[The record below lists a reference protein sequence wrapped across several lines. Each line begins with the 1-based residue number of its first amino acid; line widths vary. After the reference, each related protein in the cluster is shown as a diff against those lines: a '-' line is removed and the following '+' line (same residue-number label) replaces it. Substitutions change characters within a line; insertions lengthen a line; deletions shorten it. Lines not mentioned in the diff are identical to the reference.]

1 MMNCD
6 GADAADDIE
15 NWHTIKK
22 SYSKLGEQF
31 KLMSI
36 LYQEVNKKIENVYS
50 KFKHMLLKRDDTS
63 KNAMT
68 AILTK

>member
-1 MMNCD
+1 MMNGD
-6 GADAADDIE
+6 GSDEDDDIE

-31 KLMSI
+31 KLMPI